1 MTTLPAPTAH
11 CRDHDRFDPVCFSCK
26 AFAAEQI
33 SEIRQARAVP
43 DGGMV
48 PGTEDRD
55 AARGPRSPFP
65 RGGDQDHDTTNRRNQ
80 RKRTKS
86 GASPLEA
93 VPDHSEPVDSR
104 GPGPVPDHGDQAHI
118 VDFGRYYDV
127 AAMLAGGLPEP
138 PKPDYGTRTD
148 GRALFY
154 AGEVN
159 TLFGD
164 PESGKTWVALSAA
177 REILGEYGAGRVL
190 VIDMDHNGPVA
201 TVSRLVALGAAVEAL
216 GNRERFLYVEPDSRL
231 HLAAIVADMSEWSP
245 NIVVVDSLGELMP
258 LFGSSSNSADEYTHV
273 NSAVLK
279 PLSKT
284 GAAVLVIDHLAKGD
298 ASRKLGQSGTTAKR
312 RAIGGVALR
321 VTVQDAFA
329 PGSGG
334 SACLTVNKDRHGGVR
349 QHCPP
354 GREPVA
360 GRFELKPTST
370 EGLLE
375 SFIHA
380 PDTTDR
386 PPSFTIS
393 GEPSDSLADDVAEL
407 DKLDPPPQSK
417 RDVQDRMSWGGTR
430 ASRALGAWR
439 RERDDEGDA

>member
-1 MTTLPAPTAH
+1 MNYG
-11 CRDHDRFDPVCFSCK
+11 
-26 AFAAEQI
+26 Q
-33 SEIRQARAVP
+33 
-43 DGGMV
+43 
-48 PGTEDRD
+48 
-55 AARGPRSPFP
+55 
-65 RGGDQDHDTTNRRNQ
+65 
-80 RKRTKS
+80 
-86 GASPLEA
+86 
-93 VPDHSEPVDSR
+93 
-104 GPGPVPDHGDQAHI
+104 
-118 VDFGRYYDV
+118 YYDV
-127 AAMLAGGLPEP
+127 AAMLAGTLPEP
-138 PKPDYGTRTD
+138 PRPNYGTRTD

-177 REILGEYGAGRVL
+177 REILGEHGDGRVL
-190 VIDMDHNGPVA
+190 VVDMDHNGPVA
-201 TVSRLVALGAAVEAL
+201 TVSRLLALGASTVAL

-231 HLAAIVADMSEWSP
+231 HLSAIVADMVVWSP
-245 NIVVVDSLGELMP
+245 NVVVVDSLGELLP

-321 VTVQDAFA
+321 VTVQHAFA

-334 SACLTVNKDRHGGVR
+334 SAWLTVNKDRHGGVR

-360 GRFELKPTST
+360 GRFELKPSSIQ
-370 EGLLE
+370 GLLE
-375 SFIHA
+375 PIIHEPQSA
-380 PDTTDR
+380 DR
-386 PPSFTIS
+386 APSFTIG
-393 GEPSDSLADDVAEL
+393 GEPLDSLAADVAEL

-439 RERDDEGDA
+439 QAQG